1 VRIATNQQVST
12 ICVFLNGYDS
22 IEAVPAD
29 LYERVMTPRV
39 GLAGAL

>member
-22 IEAVPAD
+22 IEAV